1 MDERREAKSGQTSF
15 SRQVGAKERRKLK
28 AQRGRPRSIWFGLGM
43 LGLIGWSVAL
53 PTLLGIALGL
63 WIDNHFPS
71 RYSWTLM
78 LLLIGLIIGCLNVWR
93 WMEREHQEIRK
104 EQETEDKQ
112 PHDHT

>member
-1 MDERREAKSGQTSF
+1 MDEGRQAKSGQASF
-15 SRQVGAKERRKLK
+15 SRQVGAKERRKLT

-71 RYSWTLM
+71 RLFE
-78 LLLIGLIIGCLNVWR
+78 CLALDGAR
-93 WMEREHQEIRK
+93 APGDQERAGNRRYK
-104 EQETEDKQ
+104 T
-112 PHDHT
+112 P